1 MRAMM
6 NVLIV
11 RTSSMGDLIH
21 TWPAITELKTHYP
34 NIRLS
39 WLTEES
45 FADIARLHPQVD
57 EVLTLSWRSWRRRLW
72 QPSAWRELKALKQ
85 KLRDARFDLVL
96 DSQGLIK
103 SAIPARWAGAPL
115 AGLGWGS
122 AREAL
127 ASLFYDKKHKVS
139 RKLSAIDRNRLLFGL
154 SFGYAPDGPPQFG
167 ISRGE
172 RPGWML
178 SGRYA
183 VLLHATSRASK
194 EWPEARW
201 VELGT
206 RLSTQHDMV
215 TVLPWGNDKEK
226 ARAQRLAARLPAAV
240 VAPKMSL
247 VEAAGLL
254 GNASA
259 VVGVDTGLVHLANAL
274 NVPVAA
280 IYTDTDPQQTGVVET
295 PWATNLGNIG
305 QCPTVDEAL
314 AALQTRRDWP

>member
-21 TWPAITELKTHYP
+21 TWPAISELKTHYP

-39 WLTEES
+39 WLAEES
-45 FADIARLHPQVD
+45 FADIARLHPQVA
-57 EVLTLSWRSWRRRLW
+57 EVLTLRWRSWRKRLL
-72 QPSAWRELKALKQ
+72 QPAAWRELKALKRQ
-85 KLRDARFDLVL
+85 LRDTHFDLVL
-96 DSQGLIK
+96 DSQGLLK

-115 AGLGWGS
+115 AGLDWSS

-127 ASLFYDKKHKVS
+127 ASLFYDKKHSVS
-139 RKLSAIDRNRLLFGL
+139 RRLSAIDRNRRLFGL
-154 SFGYAPDGPPQFG
+154 SFGYEPQGEPTFG
-167 ISRGE
+167 VAAGE
-172 RPGWML
+172 RPSWML

-194 EWPEARW
+194 EWPEANW
-201 VELGT
+201 VELGE
-206 RLSTQHDMV
+206 RLSNQHDMV
-215 TVLPWGNDKEK
+215 MVLPWGNDAEK
-226 ARAQRLAARLPAAV
+226 ARAERLAERMPAAV

-254 GNASA
+254 GHASA
-259 VVGVDTGLVHLANAL
+259 VVGVDTGLAHLANAL
-274 NVPVAA
+274 NVPLAA

-295 PWATNLGNIG
+295 PWATNLGNVG
-305 QCPTVDEAL
+305 QCPQVDEVL
-314 AALQTRRDWP
+314 RALQSRRDWT

>member
-1 MRAMM
+1 M

-34 NIRLS
+34 NVRLT
-39 WLTEES
+39 WLAEES

-72 QPSAWRELKALKQ
+72 QPAAWRELKALKR
-85 KLRDARFDLVL
+85 KLRDTHFDLVL
-96 DSQGLIK
+96 DSQGLLK
-103 SAIPARWAGAPL
+103 SAIPARWAQAPL
-115 AGLGWGS
+115 AGLDWPS
-122 AREAL
+122 ARESL

-139 RKLSAIDRNRLLFGL
+139 RLLSAIDRNRLLFGL

-167 ISRGE
+167 IRRGE
-172 RPGWML
+172 RPSWML

-194 EWPEARW
+194 EWPEANW

-206 RLSTQHDMV
+206 QLSAHHDMV
-215 TVLPWGNDKEK
+215 TVLPWGNDREKE
-226 ARAQRLAARLPAAV
+226 RAERLAARLPAAV
-240 VAPKMSL
+240 VAPRMSL
-247 VEAAGLL
+247 LEAAGLL
-254 GNASA
+254 GNACA

-305 QCPTVDEAL
+305 QCPTVQAVLEAL
-314 AALQTRRDWP
+314 QSRRDWA